1 MPSKDYYH
9 NRRTRLA
16 KAVEKLGGRCESCG
30 SEYSLQFDHIDPST
44 KSANVSEMHYHSD
57 SVFYAEVE
65 KCQLLCSACHIQKT
79 KFDLSY
85 LVAGELNGM
94 SKLTMDSVQFIRE
107 NYIPR
112 HKVYGA
118 RGLGR
123 MFGVTHQTVLSALN
137 GETWK

>member
-1 MPSKDYYH
+1 MPSKDYYL
-9 NRRTRLA
+9 NRRARLA
-16 KAVEKLGGRCESCG
+16 KAVEKLGGRCASCG

-85 LVAGELNGM
+85 LVAG
-94 SKLTMDSVQFIRE
+94 
-107 NYIPR
+107 
-112 HKVYGA
+112 
-118 RGLGR
+118 
-123 MFGVTHQTVLSALN
+123 VTCPHD
-137 GETWK
+137 